1 MGYLTVFAL
10 LDHGQV
16 DDRLMVDVLS
26 YPMSSSAIICDIIAV
41 FPRLGV
47 PRSIMDLYIS
57 LNIM

>member
-26 YPMSSSAIICDIIAV
+26 YPMSSSAIICDIITV